1 MNWIDLISAVLGL
14 SCVVLAG
21 RRLVAN
27 FWVGYVY
34 NIFLFVLFLYNGLY
48 ASMAIQL
55 LAFAING
62 IGHWRWTHP
71 DEKEKDADGSLAVT
85 RLSSREYA
93 LYSLM
98 VAAVFGVL
106 FLLLRN
112 TNDPQPVL
120 DSVCTAM
127 ILLAQWLSAQKKL
140 ECWWVWLAVN
150 IMNLILYL
158 KAGLLFMPIVALL
171 YLANGIW
178 SLISWKKHEG
188 NTENN

>member
-34 NIFLFVLFLYNGLY
+34 NIFLFVLFFHNGLY
-48 ASMAIQL
+48 ASMAIQV
-55 LAFAING
+55 LAFVING

-71 DEKEKDADGSLAVT
+71 DEEEKAADGSLAVT
-85 RLSSREYA
+85 RLSSAEYL
-93 LYSLM
+93 LYGAVM
-98 VAAVFGVL
+98 CAVFGVL
-106 FLLLRN
+106 FLLLKN
-112 TNDPQPVL
+112 TDDTQPLL
-120 DSVCTAM
+120 DSICTSM

-140 ECWWVWLAVN
+140 ECWWVWLVVN
-150 IMNLILYL
+150 ILNLFLYL
-158 KAGLLFMPIVALL
+158 KAGLVFMPVISGL

-178 SLISWKKHEG
+178 SLISWKKNEG
-188 NTENN
+188 NS

>member
-71 DEKEKDADGSLAVT
+71 EEKEMDADGSLAVT

-120 DSVCTAM
+120 DAVCTAM

-150 IMNLILYL
+150 IMNLILYM
-158 KAGLLFMPIVALL
+158 KAGLVFMPVVSAL